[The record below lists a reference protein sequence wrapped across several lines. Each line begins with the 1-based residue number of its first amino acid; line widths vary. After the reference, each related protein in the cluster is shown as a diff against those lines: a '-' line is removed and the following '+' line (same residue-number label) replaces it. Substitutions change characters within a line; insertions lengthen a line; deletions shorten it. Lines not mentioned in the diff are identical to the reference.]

1 MFLFLIAS
9 GLTLIFGVT
18 RIVNFAHG
26 SFYMLAAYAT
36 YSLVNVLPL
45 GAASFYVGALL
56 AALAVALAGGLFE
69 VALLRRV
76 YRAPELYQLLLT
88 FALVLVVTD
97 AVTFIWGADNKTGPE
112 APGLSGSVPLFGQLF
127 PTYDLAMIA
136 FGPLVAL
143 GLWLVFYRTR
153 WGVLIRAAT
162 QDREMVV
169 GTRRGPGAALHGRLR
184 AGLVPGG
191 ARGGAAGAARATHH
205 GDGHAVIVEAF
216 VVVVIG
222 GMGSVWGALLASLL
236 VGVLNAFGIL
246 ILPRISIVLIFVV
259 MAAVLIVRPWGL
271 LGRPEGPLRAAGGA
285 ADVGGAPTRRP
296 PDRPRRAPGRPGRGA
311 RRPAHLL
318 RVAPRGDARLRALR
332 HEPASPDGDGR
343 AWCPSATPPTS
354 AWVPTARRSP

>member
-1 MFLFLIAS
+1 MVLFLIAS

-88 FALVLVVTD
+88 FAIVLVVTD
-97 AVTFIWGADNKTGPE
+97 AVTFIWGSDNKTGPE

-127 PTYDLAMIA
+127 PTYDLAMIG

-162 QDREMVV
+162 QDREMV
-169 GTRRGPGAALHGRLR
+169 AALGVDQSRLFTGVFVLGSFL
-184 AGLVPGG
+184 AGLGG
-191 ARGGAAGAARATHH
+191 ALQVPRVALTTVM
-205 GDGHAVIVEAF
+205 DTTVIVEAF

-236 VGVLNAFGIL
+236 IGVLNAYGVL
-246 ILPRISIVLIFVV
+246 VLPKISIVLMFLV
-259 MAAVLIVRPWGL
+259 MAVVLIVRPWGL
-271 LGRPEGPLRAAGGA
+271 LGRPEIQLRAAGGA
-285 ADVGGAPTRRP
+285 VAEERGAPWH
-296 PDRPRRAPGRPGRGA
+296 
-311 RRPAHLL
+311 PAWLAAAGLALL
-318 RVAPRGDARLRALR
+318 A
-332 HEPASPDGDGR
+332 
-343 AWCPSATPPTS
+343 
-354 AWVPTARRSP
+354 